1 MQRGYGKMRY
11 LYRSTTRYKDVD
23 KMGYVHNSVY
33 QVYFEEARIDM
44 VKSEGYPYSRVE
56 EEGVIF
62 PISSAHLDYK
72 KPIRYD
78 ENFIV
83 EVYFEYMKSYSFKI
97 AYKIVDEA
105 GAEICSGYTIH
116 ASVLAKD
123 NDFYEIPEA
132 MKVIGK
138 KYYEKQ

>member
-1 MQRGYGKMRY
+1 MRY
-11 LYRSTTRYKDVD
+11 KHKSTTRYKDVD

-44 VKSEGYPYSRVE
+44 VKNEGYPYSRVE
-56 EEGVIF
+56 EEGIIF

-83 EVYFEYMKSYSFKI
+83 EVYFEYMKSFSFKI

-105 GAEICSGYTIH
+105 GGEICSGYTIH
-116 ASVLAKD
+116 ASVSAKD
-123 NDFYEIPEA
+123 NEFCDIPEA
-132 MKVIGK
+132 MRVIAT